1 MRTGLMKSNPINISE
16 KHNMKPEESEKNV
29 EQRAIEVIRLMNLRY
44 PNPETLLR
52 AENAWELLVATVL
65 AAQCTD
71 ARVNLVTPVLFE
83 RWPDIAS
90 MAQARQE
97 DVEAVVRPTGFYRN
111 KAKHL
116 IAAAQKIMTVYGG
129 KVPAT
134 MAELTSLPGVARK
147 TANIVLWGAF
157 GRNDGMAVDTHV
169 KRIAFRLGLTEHKEP
184 ERVEKDL
191 MKLFPQETWGDMN
204 HRLVWFGRDICD
216 ARNPMCAQCEM
227 DSFCPKAGVRQ
238 Q

>member
-1 MRTGLMKSNPINISE
+1 MYLKTQ
-16 KHNMKPEESEKNV
+16 NMKPEEPEETIK
-29 EQRAIEVIRLMNLRY
+29 QRAAKVIRLMNLRY
-44 PNPETLLR
+44 PRPETLLH

-71 ARVNLVTPVLFE
+71 ARVNLVTPVLFK

-90 MAQARQE
+90 LAQAGQE
-97 DVEAVVRPTGFYRN
+97 EVEAVVRSTGFYRN

-134 MAELTSLPGVARK
+134 MEELTSLPGVARK

-169 KRIAFRLGLTEHKEP
+169 KRIAFRLGLTRHKEP

-191 MKLFPQETWGDMN
+191 MKLFPRETWGDMN

-227 DSFCPKAGVRQ
+227 SSFCPKAGLRQ
-238 Q
+238 

>member
-1 MRTGLMKSNPINISE
+1 MRIGLVKITATHFE
-16 KHNMKPEESEKNV
+16 KTDMKPEESEKDI
-29 EQRAIEVIRLMNLRY
+29 EQRAAEVVRLMNLRY
-44 PNPETLLR
+44 PHPETLLQ

-71 ARVNLVTPVLFE
+71 ARVNLVTPVLF
-83 RWPDIAS
+83 RQWPDIAS
-90 MAQARQE
+90 LAKAKQE
-97 DVEAVVRPTGFYRN
+97 DVEAVVRSTGFYRN

-116 IAAAQKIMTVYGG
+116 IAAAEKIMTVYGG
-129 KVPAT
+129 KVPET
-134 MAELTSLPGVARK
+134 MEELTSLPGVARK

-169 KRIAFRLGLTEHKEP
+169 KRIVFRLGLTKHKDP

-191 MKLFPQETWGDMN
+191 MRLFPRESWGDMN

-216 ARNPMCAQCEM
+216 ARNPLCDQCEM
-227 DSFCPKAGVRQ
+227 ASFCPKVGVRQ
-238 Q
+238 

>member
-1 MRTGLMKSNPINISE
+1 MRTGIMKSNPINISE

-227 DSFCPKAGVRQ
+227 GSFCPKAGVR
-238 Q
+238 

>member
-1 MRTGLMKSNPINISE
+1 
-16 KHNMKPEESEKNV
+16 MKPEKSEKNI
-29 EQRAIEVIRLMNLRY
+29 EQRAAEVIRLMNLRY
-44 PNPETLLR
+44 PHPETLLR

-90 MAQARQE
+90 LAQARQE
-97 DVEAVVRPTGFYRN
+97 DVEAVVRSTGFYRN

-134 MAELTSLPGVARK
+134 MEELTSLPGVARK

-169 KRIAFRLGLTEHKEP
+169 KRIAFRLGLTKHKEP

-191 MKLFPQETWGDMN
+191 MKLFPRETWGDMN

-227 DSFCPKAGVRQ
+227 VSFCPKAGVRQ
-238 Q
+238 QESV

>member
-1 MRTGLMKSNPINISE
+1 
-16 KHNMKPEESEKNV
+16 MKPEESEKDI
-29 EQRAIEVIRLMNLRY
+29 EQRAAEVVRLMNLRY
-44 PNPETLLR
+44 PHPETLLQ

-71 ARVNLVTPVLFE
+71 ARVNLVTPVLF
-83 RWPDIAS
+83 RQWPDIAS
-90 MAQARQE
+90 LAKAKQE
-97 DVEAVVRPTGFYRN
+97 DVEAVVRSTGFYRN

-116 IAAAQKIMTVYGG
+116 IAAAEKIMTVYGG
-129 KVPAT
+129 KVPET
-134 MAELTSLPGVARK
+134 MEELTSLPGVARK

-169 KRIAFRLGLTEHKEP
+169 KRIVFRLGLTKHKDP

-191 MKLFPQETWGDMN
+191 MRLFPRESWGDMN

-216 ARNPMCAQCEM
+216 ARNPLCDQCEM
-227 DSFCPKAGVRQ
+227 APFCPKVGVRQ
-238 Q
+238 